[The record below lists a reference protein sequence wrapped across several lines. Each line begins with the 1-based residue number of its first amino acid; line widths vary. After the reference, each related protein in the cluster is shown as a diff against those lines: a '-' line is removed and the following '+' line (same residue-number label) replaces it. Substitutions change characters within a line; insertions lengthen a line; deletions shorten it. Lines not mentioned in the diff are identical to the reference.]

1 MILLFLSHRHWPLSF
16 LLLAR
21 PESTGKEVILWN
33 RGKTTGQQTRTGTSS
48 VWGSRI
54 AALRSALIVTLVH
67 RTAIISWIF
76 SKFWRCWDLSPSEA
90 SISAPVKVCSIP
102 ALWIWCTNGFTVRN
116 LSDGDLRLFHDVDF
130 SLDFP
135 DPVMND
141 TWRGLGSFQG
151 VHDGI
156 QRCRDLGVEASL
168 VTCLMKENYAYLGKL
183 AELAVQW
190 GVNLRVNVYKSV
202 LSREHQAD
210 YHQFWQ
216 AIADM
221 AQAAYFTACS
231 EPIVNAA
238 IGNGRACHG
247 IPCGQRSFRVH
258 PDGLVTSCVYLQ
270 SSKITISHLID
281 NFEEHR
287 ASLVQTLE
295 LQVPQV
301 CRSCPVLEKCGGG
314 CSSRRILGQPEQPDE
329 YCFILRGEQPVINA
343 RWKASK
349 DLVHENYLCTMIFC
363 G

>member
-1 MILLFLSHRHWPLSF
+1 MEPRQNNGAVSREGYVIGLGLTDRCTTQCAHCYSRPQDGHHELDFQQVLALLGSLSVRSVNFGTGESMLYPRFL
-16 LLLAR
+16 
-21 PESTGKEVILWN
+21 E
-33 RGKTTGQQTRTGTSS
+33 
-48 VWGSRI
+48 
-54 AALRSALIVTLVH
+54 LVH
-67 RTAIISWIF
+67 ALAQ
-76 SKFWRCWDLSPSEA
+76 KG
-90 SISAPVKVCSIP
+90 IP
-102 ALWIWCTNGFTVRN
+102 MAVTTNGFTVRN

-135 DPVMND
+135 DPMMND

-151 VHDGI
+151 VYEGI
-156 QRCRDLGVEASL
+156 QRCREQGVEASL

-183 AELAVQW
+183 AELAAQW

-202 LSREHQAD
+202 LSHEHQAD
-210 YHQFWQ
+210 YRQFWQ

-270 SSKITISHLID
+270 DSKITISQLID
-281 NFEEHR
+281 NFEGQK
-287 ASLVQTLE
+287 AALVQALE
-295 LQVPQV
+295 LQLPEV
-301 CRSCPVLEKCGGG
+301 CRSCPVVEICGGG
-314 CSSRRILGQPEQPDE
+314 CASRRLLGQSDQPDE
-329 YCFILRGEQPVINA
+329 YCFVLRKEHPVINA